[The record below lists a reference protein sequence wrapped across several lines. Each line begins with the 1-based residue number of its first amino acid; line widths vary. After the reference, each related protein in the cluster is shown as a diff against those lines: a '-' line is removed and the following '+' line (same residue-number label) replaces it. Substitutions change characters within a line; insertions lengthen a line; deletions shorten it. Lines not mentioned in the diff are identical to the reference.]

1 MTVPSTGSIA
11 EANVQEWPC
20 GVTDDC
26 LILVPKSDT
35 PHEMLYVAAAVI
47 RKEAWRFSYGRKAT
61 PPRIADFPLPTGTAL
76 VARVRRYLQLA
87 GEVERAALA
96 NAEDAIDHRVASQR
110 LADIKANPKKLIR
123 GTALDA
129 WLSEIESQADDA

>member
-1 MTVPSTGSIA
+1 
-11 EANVQEWPC
+11 
-20 GVTDDC
+20 
-26 LILVPKSDT
+26 
-35 PHEMLYVAAAVI
+35 MLYVAAAVI
-47 RKEAWRFSYGRKAT
+47 RKEAWRFSYGLKAT